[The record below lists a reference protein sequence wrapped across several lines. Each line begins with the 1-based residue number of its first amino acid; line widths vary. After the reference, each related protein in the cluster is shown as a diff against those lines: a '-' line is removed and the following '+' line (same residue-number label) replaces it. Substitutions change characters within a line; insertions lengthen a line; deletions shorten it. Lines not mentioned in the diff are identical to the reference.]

1 MDAKKITL
9 LKCGLRVFGAY
20 TVINFLWT
28 AILSIGITAASEN
41 AGTEATNVSING
53 ISAFADRMVMSNAVI
68 ALFSVIFGFSFL
80 VFEWKNISQP
90 AKRALHVIVNYITA
104 MICVFLLHSTA
115 PEAKASVWVVLIF
128 FATLVYFAIYGVA
141 SLVSFLVKR
150 RKSL

>member
-1 MDAKKITL
+1 MNENKVKY
-9 LKCGLRVFGAY
+9 LKCGLRALASY

-28 AILSIGITAASEN
+28 AIISLGTTAASQN
-41 AGTEATNVSING
+41 AGTDVTNVSIEG
-53 ISAFADRMVMSNAVI
+53 ISAFADRMVMANFAI
-68 ALFSVIFGFSFL
+68 LFFSVVFGFSFL